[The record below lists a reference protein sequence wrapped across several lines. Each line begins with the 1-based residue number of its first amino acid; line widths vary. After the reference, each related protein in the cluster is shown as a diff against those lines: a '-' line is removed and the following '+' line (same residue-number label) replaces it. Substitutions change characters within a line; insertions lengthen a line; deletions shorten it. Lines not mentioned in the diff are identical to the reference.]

1 METNKDILVTDSG
14 NGQIRLV
21 INRPHKHNALS
32 RSVLGELSRTVTQ
45 YGRDAGTRFIVL
57 QGAGERYFA
66 AGGDLVDLS
75 SVRTREAARDM
86 SVESRDALDAIRDCD
101 VPVIAY
107 LNGDAIGGGAE
118 LALACDMRVMAAT
131 ARIGYLQARS
141 EERRVGK

>member
-101 VPVIAY
+101 VPVIAS
-107 LNGDAIGGGAE
+107 LNCDAIGGRAE
-118 LALACDMRVMAAT
+118 LALACDMRVMAST
-131 ARIGYLQARS
+131 ARTGS
-141 EERRVGK
+141 THDWKSVG

>member
-75 SVRTREAARDM
+75 SVRTRGAARAM
-86 SVESRDALDAIRDCD
+86 SVESRDALDAIRACD
-101 VPVIAY
+101 VPV
-107 LNGDAIGGGAE
+107 
-118 LALACDMRVMAAT
+118 
-131 ARIGYLQARS
+131 RS
-141 EERRVGK
+141 EARRVGKEWVSTCRSRWWPSH

>member
-101 VPVIAY
+101 VAVIAY
-107 LNGDAIGGGAE
+107 LNGDAICEIGRASWRE
-118 LALACDMRVMAAT
+118 RVCTYGVISGVAVAIKNT
-131 ARIGYLQARS
+131 PSNY
-141 EERRVGK
+141 